1 MVGSTEIAR
10 GKRPS
15 PRAALRQTFRAL
27 RNRNYR
33 LFWSGQ
39 VISSVGTW
47 MQRIALAWLVLK
59 LTNSPLDLGL
69 VTTFQTLPVLLFAL
83 FGGVIADRV
92 AKRRLLLVTQT
103 TMLLQASV
111 LALMTAA
118 GFDNLYAIY
127 LLAAILGTANAL
139 DNPARQA
146 FVKELVGPDDVANA
160 VALNSIVFN
169 TARLIGPALGGVT
182 IAAIGVT
189 GCFTLNA
196 LSFLAVL
203 GGLILMR
210 PADFYELARPPRGK
224 VLRQIAEGVNYAVR
238 TPDIALVL
246 LLMLVIGTFGYNFT
260 VILPL
265 IATYVLHAGPV
276 GFGTLTSAMA
286 IGSLLAAVGI
296 AYSGRV
302 SQRTLLAGAGGFSG
316 LLLLLAISDR
326 WPTTVAILIALGFAS
341 IVFTATANSRL
352 QLLAP
357 PELRGRVMSLYTL
370 LFLGSTPIGSLVI
383 GTLADH
389 QGVRLAVGELAL
401 ICWVGVIAGLVYL
414 HRQRAR
420 RPAPAPEG
428 IHGAPAPV
436 LAAGESGSPAG
447 PE

>member
-1 MVGSTEIAR
+1 MAGSTLLEAPR

-92 AKRRLLLVTQT
+92 AKRRLLLITQSV
-103 TMLLQASV
+103 MLLQASV

-118 GFDNLYAIY
+118 GMDNLYAIY
-127 LLAAILGTANAL
+127 VLAAILGTASAL

-182 IAAIGVT
+182 IAAVGVT

-203 GGLILMR
+203 GGLIMMR

-224 VLRQIAEGVNYAVR
+224 VLRQIAEGVQYAVR
-238 TPDIALVL
+238 TPDIAVVL

-276 GFGTLTSAMA
+276 GFGTLTSSMA
-286 IGSLLAAVGI
+286 IGSLVAALGI
-296 AYSGRV
+296 AYTGRV
-302 SQRTLLAGAGGFSG
+302 SQRTLLAGASGFSG
-316 LLLLLAISDR
+316 LLLLLAVSDR
-326 WPTTVAILIALGFAS
+326 WPTTIAILIALGLFS
-341 IVFTATANSRL
+341 IIFTATANSRL
-352 QLLAP
+352 QLVTP

-370 LFLGSTPIGSLVI
+370 LFMGSTPIGSLVI
-383 GTLADH
+383 GAMADH
-389 QGVRLAVGELAL
+389 QGVRLAVGELAIL
-401 ICWVGVIAGLVYL
+401 CWLGVLAGLLYL
-414 HRQRAR
+414 RRQRAPR
-420 RPAPAPEG
+420 SASTATPYEEPAPA
-428 IHGAPAPV
+428 ITRSTSV
-436 LAAGESGSPAG
+436 
-447 PE
+447 